1 MSERAHNLI
10 LDLLSALL
18 GLGGLYVLAEVLL
31 FGEESGFGILR
42 QLLAGVL
49 ILAVARGFKRRS
61 GTAFLAVSVGL
72 LIGWLVELIR
82 AIVLIEE
89 SGFAAA
95 KTTVLSWLLITL
107 LIGYLGRW
115 SMERR
120 FRPHLDVD

>member
-1 MSERAHNLI
+1 VSERAHNLI

-61 GTAFLAVSVGL
+61 GAAFLAVSVGL

>member
-1 MSERAHNLI
+1 VSERAHNLI
-10 LDLLSALL
+10 LDLLAALL

-49 ILAVARGFKRRS
+49 ILAVARGFKRRN
-61 GTAFLAVSVGL
+61 GAAFLAVSVGL